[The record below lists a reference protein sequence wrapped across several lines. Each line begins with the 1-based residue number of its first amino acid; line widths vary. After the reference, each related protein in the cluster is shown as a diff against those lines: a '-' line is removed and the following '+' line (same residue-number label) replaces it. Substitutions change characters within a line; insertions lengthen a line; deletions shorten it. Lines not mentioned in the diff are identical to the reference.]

1 MEAALSGIGRGS
13 FDLLIIDPPR
23 AGLSPRSLKQI
34 ISLEIP
40 NLLYVS
46 CNPETLARD
55 LSLLTESGYKLEN
68 LTPVDFFPHT
78 AHLEV
83 VASLSR

>member
-1 MEAALSGIGRGS
+1 
-13 FDLLIIDPPR
+13 LIIDPPR